1 MDGNQNHTLRA
12 VPLSPVNRSGI
23 IDIESSLSSSENA
36 FTRSGSVRAE
46 SLEQDTGD
54 SRASAGVFKVYC
66 LLLKFY
72 YVSKNILLNLS
83 NGI

>member
-54 SRASAGVFKVYC
+54 SRASAGVFKV
-66 LLLKFY
+66 
-72 YVSKNILLNLS
+72 ILLASQILLRF
-83 NGI
+83 